1 MCTGTVANQKNY
13 QQNYA
18 FWVRL
23 ASTASVIVA
32 IILITIKLFA
42 WFQTESASM
51 LASLTDSILDSG
63 ASIFSFFAIRY
74 ALQPADE
81 EHRFGHGKAE
91 SLAALAQSAFISGSS
106 MLLIFH
112 SVQQFMQG
120 GSVPKVGYGIAV
132 SAIAIVITFALIV
145 IQRMAIRHTNSQAV
159 QADNLHYQSDILLN
173 LAVIVALILSSY
185 GWLWADSIFAMGIA
199 IYLIIGAVRIGWDA
213 FQALMDR
220 ELSEELQE
228 QIANITMA
236 VNGVKGFHGLR
247 TREAGPV
254 RFIQLHIELANELS
268 LLRAHAI
275 ADDVEAQL
283 MKAFPGADIIVHM
296 DPEIV
301 AVVEGSLKR

>member
-1 MCTGTVANQKNY
+1 VPKQKNY
-13 QQNYA
+13 QQNYS

-23 ASTASVIVA
+23 ASASSVVVA
-32 IILITIKLFA
+32 ATLIAIKLFA
-42 WFQTESASM
+42 WLQTESASM

-91 SLAALAQSAFISGSS
+91 SLAALAQSAFIAGSS
-106 MLLIFH
+106 MLLVFH
-112 SVQQFMQG
+112 SVQQLIQG
-120 GSVPKVGYGIAV
+120 GSVPKAGYGIIV
-132 SAIAIVITFALIV
+132 SIIAILITAVLIT
-145 IQRMAIRHTNSQAV
+145 IQRIAIRQTQSQAI

-173 LAVIVALILSSY
+173 VAVIVALMLTSM
-185 GWLWADSIFAMGIA
+185 GWFWADSVFAIGIA
-199 IYLIIGAVRIGWDA
+199 AYLIIGAIKIGWDA
-213 FQALMDR
+213 FQSLMDR
-220 ELSEELQE
+220 ELSEEHQK
-228 QIANITMA
+228 QIAEATMS

-254 RFIQLHIELANELS
+254 RFIQLHIELDNSLS

-275 ADDVEAQL
+275 ADDVEAEL

-301 AVVEGSLKR
+301 AIVEGSAQR

>member
-1 MCTGTVANQKNY
+1 MCVRIVPKQKNY

-23 ASTASVIVA
+23 ASASSVIVA
-32 IILITIKLFA
+32 ATLIAIKLFA
-42 WFQTESASM
+42 WLQTESASM

-91 SLAALAQSAFISGSS
+91 SLAAMAQSAFIAGSS
-106 MLLIFH
+106 MLLVFH
-112 SVQQFMQG
+112 SVQQLIQG
-120 GSVPKVGYGIAV
+120 GGVPKAGYGIIV
-132 SAIAIVITFALIV
+132 SIIAIVITAVLIV
-145 IQRMAIRHTNSQAV
+145 IQRIAIRQTQSQAI

-173 LAVIVALILSSY
+173 LAVIVALILTSM
-185 GWLWADSIFAMGIA
+185 GWFWADSVFAIGIA
-199 IYLIIGAVRIGWDA
+199 LYLIVGAIKIGWDA
-213 FQALMDR
+213 FQSLMDR
-220 ELSEELQE
+220 ELSEEHQK
-228 QIANITMA
+228 QISEVTLS
-236 VNGVKGFHGLR
+236 VDGVKGFHGLR

-254 RFIQLHIELANELS
+254 RFIQLHIELDNRLS

-275 ADDVEAQL
+275 ADNVETEL

-301 AVVEGSLKR
+301 AIVEGSAQR

>member
-1 MCTGTVANQKNY
+1 MANQKNY

-23 ASTASVIVA
+23 ASTASVVVA
-32 IILITIKLFA
+32 ITLISIKLFA

-91 SLAALAQSAFISGSS
+91 SLAALAQSAFIAGSS

-132 SAIAIVITFALIV
+132 SGIAIVITFVLIV
-145 IQRMAIRHTNSQAV
+145 IQRMA
-159 QADNLHYQSDILLN
+159 
-173 LAVIVALILSSY
+173 
-185 GWLWADSIFAMGIA
+185 
-199 IYLIIGAVRIGWDA
+199 
-213 FQALMDR
+213 
-220 ELSEELQE
+220 
-228 QIANITMA
+228 
-236 VNGVKGFHGLR
+236 
-247 TREAGPV
+247 
-254 RFIQLHIELANELS
+254 
-268 LLRAHAI
+268 
-275 ADDVEAQL
+275 
-283 MKAFPGADIIVHM
+283 
-296 DPEIV
+296 
-301 AVVEGSLKR
+301 